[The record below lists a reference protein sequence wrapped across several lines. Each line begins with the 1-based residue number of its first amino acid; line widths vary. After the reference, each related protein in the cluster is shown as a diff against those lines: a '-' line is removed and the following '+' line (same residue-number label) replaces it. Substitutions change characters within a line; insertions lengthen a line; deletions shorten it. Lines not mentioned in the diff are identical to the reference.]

1 VLAVLEPTQ
10 WFVPVDPDSAVVL
23 PVRDVAGE
31 GFTSVV
37 VTAPTG
43 DPTVARSRTGRSTA
57 RFRTVEGL
65 PGAMALSARNRLSGT
80 VVSID
85 TSGPMA
91 EVVIDVDGTEVT
103 STITSKSVERLGL
116 EEGSSA
122 TAVIKASDVMV
133 ESE

>member
-1 VLAVLEPTQ
+1 
-10 WFVPVDPDSAVVL
+10 
-23 PVRDVAGE
+23 
-31 GFTSVV
+31 
-37 VTAPTG
+37 
-43 DPTVARSRTGRSTA
+43 
-57 RFRTVEGL
+57 
-65 PGAMALSARNRLSGT
+65 MALSARNRLSGE

-103 STITSKSVERLGL
+103 STITSRSVERLGL
-116 EEGSSA
+116 EEGSEA

>member
-1 VLAVLEPTQ
+1 MATE
-10 WFVPVDPDSAVVL
+10 
-23 PVRDVAGE
+23 R
-31 GFTSVV
+31 FTSPESLVS
-37 VTAPTG
+37 G
-43 DPTVARSRTGRSTA
+43 
-57 RFRTVEGL
+57 
-65 PGAMALSARNRLSGT
+65 MALSARNRLSGT

-116 EEGSSA
+116 EEGSMA

>member
-1 VLAVLEPTQ
+1 
-10 WFVPVDPDSAVVL
+10 
-23 PVRDVAGE
+23 
-31 GFTSVV
+31 
-37 VTAPTG
+37 
-43 DPTVARSRTGRSTA
+43 
-57 RFRTVEGL
+57 
-65 PGAMALSARNRLSGT
+65 MALSARNRLSGT

-103 STITSKSVERLGL
+103 STITSRSVERLGL

>member
-1 VLAVLEPTQ
+1 M
-10 WFVPVDPDSAVVL
+10 S
-23 PVRDVAGE
+23 G
-31 GFTSVV
+31 
-37 VTAPTG
+37 
-43 DPTVARSRTGRSTA
+43 
-57 RFRTVEGL
+57 
-65 PGAMALSARNRLSGT
+65 MALSARNRLSGT

-116 EEGSSA
+116 EEGSMA

>member
-1 VLAVLEPTQ
+1 
-10 WFVPVDPDSAVVL
+10 
-23 PVRDVAGE
+23 
-31 GFTSVV
+31 
-37 VTAPTG
+37 
-43 DPTVARSRTGRSTA
+43 
-57 RFRTVEGL
+57 
-65 PGAMALSARNRLSGT
+65 MALSARNRLSGT

-116 EEGSSA
+116 EEGSQA